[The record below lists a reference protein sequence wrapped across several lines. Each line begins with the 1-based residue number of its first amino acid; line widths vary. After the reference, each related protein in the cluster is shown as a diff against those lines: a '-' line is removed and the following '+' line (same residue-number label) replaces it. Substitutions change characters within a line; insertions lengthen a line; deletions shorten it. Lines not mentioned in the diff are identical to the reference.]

1 MKIIPLSAI
10 KAKLSHY
17 ARLCRDQPIIVTVNG
32 RPSFQL
38 VPLDEED
45 DLIACALEHHPRFGN
60 LLERRLDERLSQT
73 HPVVVDSLNPSGGLQ
88 VVRMFFRSQSGPSWV
103 NTTRAPFVECQIL
116 R

>member
-1 MKIIPLSAI
+1 VKIIPLSAI

-60 LLERRLDERLSQT
+60 LLERRLDERLS
-73 HPVVVDSLNPSGGLQ
+73 HLDVAERRSAPST
-88 VVRMFFRSQSGPSWV
+88 VSKVRVSKRI
-103 NTTRAPFVECQIL
+103 R
-116 R
+116 